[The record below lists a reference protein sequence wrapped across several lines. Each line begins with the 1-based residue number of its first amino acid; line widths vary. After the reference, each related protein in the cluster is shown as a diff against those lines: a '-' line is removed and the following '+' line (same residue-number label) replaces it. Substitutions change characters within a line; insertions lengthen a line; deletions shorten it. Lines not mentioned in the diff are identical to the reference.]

1 MTFHPAS
8 RSGGNLLLALSG
20 GQEGRAWP
28 ALGTEPIVCSRS
40 VAKVAGPG
48 VESPPDGFLPG
59 CAGRPRTQLS
69 SPSQQAH
76 PADGRERWARKKA
89 YRPPVMRN
97 ALGRR
102 WGRPRTSTRVIHGVR
117 VR

>member
-28 ALGTEPIVCSRS
+28 ALGMEPIVCSRS

-59 CAGRPRTQLS
+59 RAGRPRTQCR
-69 SPSQQAH
+69 H
-76 PADGRERWARKKA
+76 PPNKRIQRTAGSGR
-89 YRPPVMRN
+89 
-97 ALGRR
+97 LGRR
-102 WGRPRTSTRVIHGVR
+102 RIGRR
-117 VR
+117 